1 MALDN
6 LITVAFTEEEITQIG
21 TAIASLNSVLSGKA
35 INLTPD
41 ERRQYGSIADRNKVL
56 VDKAKFYMEN
66 MPETLP
72 RTIDKEE
79 FDRDYAARAQLEA
92 PLRQLKAV
100 IEKMSDTKTLL
111 DFDNFQA
118 TLAYYNYVK
127 YLASQ
132 NEPGTTSIYQD
143 LREHYRVRSR
153 AAATPDEGLAPPE
166 DTPQQG

>member
-6 LITVAFTEEEITQIG
+6 LIAVVFTEEEIAKMDA
-21 TAIASLNSVLSGKA
+21 AIASLNSVLSGKA
-35 INLTPD
+35 INLSPD

-56 VDKAKFYMEN
+56 VDKAKFYMER

-72 RTIDKEE
+72 RTIDKAE
-79 FDRDYAARAQLEA
+79 FDKDYAARMQLET

-100 IEKMSDTKTLL
+100 VEKMSDTKTLL

-118 TLAYYNYVK
+118 TLGYYNYVK

-132 NEPGTTSIYQD
+132 NEAGTTSIYED
-143 LREHYRVRSR
+143 MKLHFRGGR
-153 AAATPDEGLAPPE
+153 AAAQETQTPPPAE
-166 DTPQQG
+166 TTP

>member
-6 LITVAFTEEEITQIG
+6 NISIEFTAEEVAQMREAIKTINTVLQ
-21 TAIASLNSVLSGKA
+21 GKA

-56 VDKAKFYMEN
+56 VDKAKFYMES

-79 FDRDYAARAQLEA
+79 FDRDYVARQQLEA
-92 PLRQLKAV
+92 PLRELAAV
-100 IEKMSDTKTLL
+100 MEKMSDTKTLL

-118 TLAYYNYVK
+118 TLAYYRYVK
-127 YLASQ
+127 YLAGQ

-143 LREHYRVRSR
+143 MSLHYKGGRP
-153 AAATPDEGLAPPE
+153 AAEKAPESTPPTAAE
-166 DTPQQG
+166 